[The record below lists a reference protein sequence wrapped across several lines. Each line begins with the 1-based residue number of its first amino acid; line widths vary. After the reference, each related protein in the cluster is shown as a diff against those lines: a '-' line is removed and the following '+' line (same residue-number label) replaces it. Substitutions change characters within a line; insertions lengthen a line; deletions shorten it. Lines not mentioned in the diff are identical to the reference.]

1 MMLQSVDADFKESAP
16 LAVVSTAGWTP
27 SFSVSI
33 DAAIEMKRQKK
44 RFFESVMEEGKHYG
58 IIPGCLK
65 PSLYKAGAEMLLSNM
80 GLQSAFGN
88 ELPPVLDYTGEAH
101 GGEPMIKYNRHCT
114 IYRQTGP
121 TKDDRIVIARAS
133 GSCSSWED
141 KYRYRGAER
150 ICPTCGKPAIIKG
163 KEEYGGGFVCFKKK
177 DGCGAKFKDNDAK
190 ITGQETGK
198 VANPNVIDL
207 DNTILKMS
215 DKRALVAATLI
226 STGCSDIF
234 THDVEDMPNLNSSQP
249 AQVESSERN
258 ALDEKRDAK
267 GTAPPSLASIRKRA
281 LHCGLIPDEKLFGEW
296 ARASIP
302 SCKDIPQGKP
312 PTPLQL
318 RDIELAIHQHENL
331 LAKKT
336 A

>member
-1 MMLQSVDADFKESAP
+1 MLQSVDADFKESAP
-16 LAVVSTAGWTP
+16 LAIVSTAGWTP

-150 ICPTCGKPAIIKG
+150 VCPTCGKPAIIKG

-207 DNTILKMS
+207 DNTILKMA
-215 DKRALVAATLI
+215 DKRALTAATLI
-226 STGCSDIF
+226 ATGCSDIF
-234 THDVEDMPNLNSSQP
+234 TQDVEDMPSMNLAP
-249 AQVESSERN
+249 PEM
-258 ALDEKRDAK
+258 LDGKREEKAA
-267 GTAPPSLASIRKRA
+267 APPSLVSIRKRA
-281 LHCGLIPDEKLFGEW
+281 VSCGLIPKETLFGAW
-296 ARASIP
+296 AREFVP

-331 LAKKT
+331 LAKK
-336 A
+336 AA